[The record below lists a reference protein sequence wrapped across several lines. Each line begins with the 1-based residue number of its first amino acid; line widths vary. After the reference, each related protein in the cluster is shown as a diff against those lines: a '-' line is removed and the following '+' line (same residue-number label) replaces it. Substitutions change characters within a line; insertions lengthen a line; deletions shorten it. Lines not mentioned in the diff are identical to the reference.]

1 VAEALEVAKSMALS
15 INEDKRNKEEL
26 IAIQAKLVGWRGPP
40 ITATSTL
47 LIHEGLLTKISG
59 KKAQERHFYLFDN
72 LLVYCKKTLKGHHVQ
87 GKLLIN
93 ELTIESIEDG
103 DEEHAGKPVNNAMR
117 FYTSKKKKTYI
128 CYADSFETKEVWID
142 AFLKEREKV
151 EHDLDAGI
159 VSQVNIV
166 DGSFEEQQRLRAKRK
181 NAAKNCKIPKG
192 IKSPKGVK
200 KGMTTKRK

>member
-1 VAEALEVAKSMALS
+1 M
-15 INEDKRNKEEL
+15 
-26 IAIQAKLVGWRGPP
+26 
-40 ITATSTL
+40 
-47 LIHEGLLTKISG
+47 
-59 KKAQERHFYLFDN
+59 
-72 LLVYCKKTLKGHHVQ
+72 Q

-166 DGSFEEQQRLRAKRK
+166 DGSFEEQRAYPVAFSAELRRLHCAAATCCSAVFSGHARRPRKRHFLRCSWWCPTYVRACVCVFFSSHLQ
-181 NAAKNCKIPKG
+181 NACARNGRTLRRTARFQKG
-192 IKSPKGVK
+192 
-200 KGMTTKRK
+200 